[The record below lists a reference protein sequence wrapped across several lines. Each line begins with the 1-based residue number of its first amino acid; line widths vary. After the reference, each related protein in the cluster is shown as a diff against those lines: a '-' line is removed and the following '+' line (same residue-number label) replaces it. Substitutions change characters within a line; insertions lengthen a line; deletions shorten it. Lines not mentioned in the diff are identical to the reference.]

1 MKYAYSIFISIFLFS
16 CSTLEYGLMIESDI
30 EKEGNAQEILDQL
43 NDPELKK
50 GKVFVFSN
58 KQDGLWQFVRV
69 NNEEKHMRDQ
79 EIQVFDLVDGENNVY
94 AFGRIFGDE
103 VNNCTGKG
111 YSFNTEN
118 FPEYETHFFIIAEPA
133 EREFIGRY
141 FNCYKEVHLTE
152 EGFIYIKDNPRSR
165 WNQDWL
171 LKYYKRS

>member
-1 MKYAYSIFISIFLFS
+1 MQYAYSIFISIFLFS

-30 EKEGNAQEILDQL
+30 EKYGNAQEILNQL
-43 NDPELKK
+43 NDLELKK

-69 NNEEKHMRDQ
+69 NDEEKHMRDQ
-79 EIQVFDLVDGENNVY
+79 EVQVFDLVDGENNIY

-118 FPEYETHFFIIAEPA
+118 FPEYETHFFMIAEPA

-141 FNCYKEVHLTE
+141 FDCYKEVHLTE
-152 EGFIYIKDNPRSR
+152 EAFFYIKQNPRSR
-165 WNQDWL
+165 FKFDWIL
-171 LKYYKRS
+171 NL

>member
-1 MKYAYSIFISIFLFS
+1 MMKYIYSTLSIFLLFS
-16 CSTLEYGLMIESDI
+16 CTTLEYGLMLESDI

-43 NDPELKK
+43 NDPELRK

-69 NNEEKHMRDQ
+69 NNTEKHMRDQ
-79 EIQVFDLVDGENNVY
+79 EVQVFDLVDGENNVY

-111 YSFNTEN
+111 FSFNTKD

-133 EREFIGRY
+133 EREFAGRY
-141 FNCYKEVHLTE
+141 FNCYKEVHFTE
-152 EGFIYIKDNPRSR
+152 EGFFYVKENPRSR
-165 WNQDWL
+165 VNLDWVL
-171 LKYYKRS
+171 NR